1 MTRRGANEGSIY
13 QRKSDGKW
21 VGVLHI
27 GYDVDGKRRRRVFY
41 GERRPDVSSQLT
53 AAQRKVD
60 EGLPLP
66 SERLTVAAFLVR
78 WLATI
83 KPALR
88 PNTYRRYEQFVR
100 MHISPALGRITL
112 TKLTP
117 DQLQELYAAKL
128 EAGLSP
134 TTVRHLH
141 AAAHKALKQ
150 ATRWGLVARNV
161 ATVVEVPRMVRHEM
175 ATLTPEEAQRVIEAA
190 RGERLGAVYTLAL
203 TTGMRRGEL
212 LGLRWRD
219 VDLER
224 GAVQVRAS
232 LQWTKEGPAFAE
244 PKTERSR
251 RQITLAKIAIDTLR
265 AHRLAQAEER
275 LRRGPAWEDN
285 DLVFANEVGRPVY
298 PNNMVRRS
306 FEPLLKRAGVR
317 RVRFHDLRH
326 SAATLLLA
334 EGVHP
339 KIVSEMLGHSQI
351 AMTLDLYS
359 HVTPTMQRQ
368 AADAMDVVLGR

>member
-1 MTRRGANEGSIY
+1 
-13 QRKSDGKW
+13 

>member
-1 MTRRGANEGSIY
+1 MTRRGPNEGSIY
-13 QRKSDGKW
+13 QRESDGRW
-21 VGVLHI
+21 LGVLHI
-27 GYDVDGKRRRRVFY
+27 GYAGEKRQRRVYY
-41 GERRPDVSSQLT
+41 GRTRAEVVKKL
-53 AAQRKVD
+53 AGAQRTQD
-60 EGLPLP
+60 DGLPLP
-66 SERLTVAAFLVR
+66 AERLTVGAFLDR
-78 WLATI
+78 WLKSV

-88 PNTYRRYEQFVR
+88 PNTYRRYEQFAR
-100 MHISPALGRITL
+100 LHISPALGRISL
-112 TKLTP
+112 AKLTP
-117 DQLQELYAAKL
+117 DQLQGLYASKL

-134 TTVRHLH
+134 TTVRHIH

-150 ATRWGLVARNV
+150 ATRWGLVVRNV
-161 ATVVEVPRMVRHEM
+161 ASVVEAPRMAHHEM
-175 ATLTPEEAQRVIEAA
+175 TTLSPDEAQRVIEAA
-190 RGERLGAVYTLAL
+190 CGERLGAVYTLAL

-232 LQWTKEGPAFAE
+232 LQWTKEGPVFGE

-265 AHRLAQAEER
+265 AHRIAQAEER
-275 LRRGPAWEDN
+275 LRRGGAWEDN
-285 DLVFANEVGRPVY
+285 DLVFANEVGRPVH

-306 FEPLLKRAGVR
+306 FEPLLRRAGVP

-334 EGVHP
+334 QGVHP

-368 AADAMDVVLGR
+368 AADAMDAVLRH